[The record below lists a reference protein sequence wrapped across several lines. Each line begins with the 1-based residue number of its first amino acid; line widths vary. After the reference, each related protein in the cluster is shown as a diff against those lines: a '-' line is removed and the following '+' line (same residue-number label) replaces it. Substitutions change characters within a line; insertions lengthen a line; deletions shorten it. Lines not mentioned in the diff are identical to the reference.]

1 MGAKHSKKI
10 YIEDSKSTSPVYEK
24 SLSSK
29 SKKNKN
35 KTKNDNINEII
46 QEIKELVHL
55 PIENENT
62 KSPEIIFEPKHE
74 IKIKNFLE
82 DKDINIENEDD
93 GNLKL
98 NKFFPDDLFNLKR
111 SKTFAPQP
119 SILQSPH
126 LQSKAFDNIIISPFK
141 LSKKSFGIVPEWNQK
156 PNKICLDFPQDK
168 IDCKSCN
175 DKDGILEE
183 YLLYYSETEKTT
195 PNLEDFQDL
204 INCRKKMIKFRNS
217 INYKH
222 YHEYENILNC
232 DDIFEDI
239 QDNNE
244 NVHHSKKKSFWQK
257 HIKYQLSKDKD
268 KDKNLIHNQR
278 LNSEPFPMIKMNF
291 NKNNFNNDI
300 EDENEDDKEK
310 DDEDEDEGLF
320 ILGVIERAAKERKR
334 TKSVAFK

>member
-46 QEIKELVHL
+46 QEIKELVTL

-62 KSPEIIFEPKHE
+62 NSPEIIFEPKHE

-204 INCRKKMIKFRNS
+204 IN
-217 INYKH
+217 
-222 YHEYENILNC
+222 
-232 DDIFEDI
+232 
-239 QDNNE
+239 
-244 NVHHSKKKSFWQK
+244 
-257 HIKYQLSKDKD
+257 
-268 KDKNLIHNQR
+268 
-278 LNSEPFPMIKMNF
+278 
-291 NKNNFNNDI
+291 
-300 EDENEDDKEK
+300 
-310 DDEDEDEGLF
+310 
-320 ILGVIERAAKERKR
+320 
-334 TKSVAFK
+334 